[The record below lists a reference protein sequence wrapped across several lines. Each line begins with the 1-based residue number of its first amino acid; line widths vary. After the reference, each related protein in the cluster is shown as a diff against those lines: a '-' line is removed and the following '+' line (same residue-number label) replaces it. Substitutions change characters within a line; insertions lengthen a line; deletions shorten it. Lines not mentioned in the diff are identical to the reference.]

1 MMKQFSTLREKIEQI
16 KRDLDNRS
24 DFQDEPQGRCP
35 DCDGY
40 GNIIDE
46 KGARLCHCV
55 KSDIIQSE
63 ISLAHI
69 PKKFSDVTLDSFKI
83 TKPILKGVHQK
94 ACNYVENYSLE
105 NYKGMYIY
113 GPTGTGKSHLSIGIL
128 KGLIQKGF
136 DGVFY
141 NIVDLLDAIRK
152 TYNPDSQLSDKNL
165 LEMEMNRQIFVLDD
179 FGVQKTS
186 SWVSDR
192 LYALINRRYQ
202 DCKTIIITSNIP
214 LMDLQMKVDN
224 RLASRIVEMCMEIEI
239 QVSDYR
245 KGLYEKYQ
253 KSPSAFQMQ
262 HKRT

>member
-1 MMKQFSTLREKIEQI
+1 MLFTTKNALDKRRDFRAALKSGKLLRFPGSYSPMVSMLIE
-16 KRDLDNRS
+16 
-24 DFQDEPQGRCP
+24 
-35 DCDGY
+35 
-40 GNIIDE
+40 
-46 KGARLCHCV
+46 
-55 KSDIIQSE
+55 
-63 ISLAHI
+63 
-69 PKKFSDVTLDSFKI
+69 
-83 TKPILKGVHQK
+83 
-94 ACNYVENYSLE
+94 
-105 NYKGMYIY
+105 
-113 GPTGTGKSHLSIGIL
+113 
-128 KGLIQKGF
+128 QKGF

-202 DCKTIIITSNIP
+202 DCKTIIITSSIP